1 MVQAAHLT
9 DGAWGRPRLLSVLA
23 GGVVVMVAGLVGLGL
38 AVFYAVQSADT
49 STVEPGSAEFRTGA
63 AGESHGQAHRDA
75 VAAAPMLEVEPD
87 DSKAGIPAATPAP
100 VLAVPAATT
109 TGPVEVPTG
118 FPKSPA
124 GAIGQLAAIETT
136 VLQGMSIPHANDVY
150 QQWAMPG
157 GVGAANWPL
166 IKNVQ
171 AFLASAQQGQ
181 TKDPTITVS
190 AHPVAGQAKG
200 VDGAGWV
207 LPCVL
212 LDVRAVITT
221 EARVAYGYCE
231 RMQWVGDDQSGRW
244 MIAPGDLPATAP
256 STWPDTD
263 LAIKAGWRTWVD
275 ADDSGVS

>member
-1 MVQAAHLT
+1 MLV
-9 DGAWGRPRLLSVLA
+9 
-23 GGVVVMVAGLVGLGL
+23 GLVGLGL
-38 AVFYAVQSADT
+38 AVLYAVKSADT
-49 STVEPGSAEFRTGA
+49 SPVEPGSAEIRTGA

-87 DSKAGIPAATPAP
+87 DSKAGTPAATPAP

-150 QQWAMPG
+150 EQWALPG
-157 GVGAANWPL
+157 GVGAADWPL

-181 TKDPTITVS
+181 TKDPFITVS
-190 AHPVAGQAKG
+190 AHPTAAQVKG
-200 VDGAGWV
+200 IDGSDWV
-207 LPCVL
+207 LACVL
-212 LDVRAVITT
+212 LDMRAVITT

-244 MIAPGDLPATAP
+244 MIAPGELPATAP

-263 LAIKAGWRTWVD
+263 LAVKAGWRTWVD
-275 ADDSGVS
+275 AEDSGVN